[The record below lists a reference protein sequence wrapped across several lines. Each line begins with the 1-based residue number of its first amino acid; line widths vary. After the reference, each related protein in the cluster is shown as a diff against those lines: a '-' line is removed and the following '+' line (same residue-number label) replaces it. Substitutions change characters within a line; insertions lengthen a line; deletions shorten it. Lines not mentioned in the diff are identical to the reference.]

1 MNSDRGERRE
11 SRGREEEELQLTLVR
26 VEARGGGQTSSWAWR
41 TMLHIKQGF
50 FFFFFFLFKK
60 RRVELSVIWF
70 AVTVEDS
77 ECDGGANMFIER
89 KSKRNPTERERESS
103 GEYRNQLLCCG
114 VQESRNRVQLR

>member
-1 MNSDRGERRE
+1 MTEERGERAEDVKKRSCSSLLSGWKLE
-11 SRGREEEELQLTLVR
+11 VEGRHPAGPGEQCC
-26 VEARGGGQTSSWAWR
+26 TSSR
-41 TMLHIKQGF
+41 VF
-50 FFFFFFLFKK
+50 FCFFLLKK